1 MAYFKKI
8 IFIVLV
14 SFCIVALCSSSCFA
28 VEWTQEEIDEVLNRL
43 IEMQNVMATINENM
57 GTFLGDIYKQDV
69 LTNDRL
75 QIIINNVK
83 QINAD
88 MNAKLDKLQSASAE
102 INKNLV
108 YCLTNL
114 QQIKALS
121 TEMSKKLDT
130 LQAGLKEINTNVQY
144 CLTNLQK
151 LNEKID
157 QTNIYLESIDANVKD
172 IRNAIISTNEKL
184 DKTNQKLDDVNNNI
198 TNDNINADS
207 SSLPSD
213 STEDITGDGFNNI
226 FTQLYNT
233 FTKGTAKDLVV
244 QIPFTKKS
252 FIINAKNVYAGAKLG
267 FVQTLIEMFWYFVI
281 SYFIVQD
288 IAKKINKIKSGN
300 IEDVQQDNIK
310 EDML

>member
-1 MAYFKKI
+1 MAYFNKI

-28 VEWTQEEIDEVLNRL
+28 VEWTDEEINELLNRL
-43 IEMQNVMATINENM
+43 IEMQSVMTTINENM
-57 GTFLGDIYKQDV
+57 GLFLGEILNQDV

-83 QINAD
+83 QINSD
-88 MNAKLDKLQSASAE
+88 MNTKLDKLQSASVE

-114 QQIKALS
+114 QQIKALA
-121 TEMSKKLDT
+121 TDMSNKLDT

-144 CLTNLQK
+144 CITNLQR
-151 LNEKID
+151 LNEKIE

-184 DKTNQKLDDVNNNI
+184 DNTNQKLDDVNNNI

-213 STEDITGDGFNNI
+213 NTEDITGDGFDNI

-233 FTKGTAKDLVV
+233 FTKGGAKDLVI
-244 QIPFTKKS
+244 QIPFTNKS
-252 FIINAKNVYAGAKLG
+252 FIINVQNVYAGANLG
-267 FVQTLIEMFWYFVI
+267 FIQTLIEMFWYFVI
-281 SYFIVQD
+281 SYFIVKD
-288 IAKKINKIKSGN
+288 IANKINKIKSGN